1 MSLRFLGEHRVNFI
15 FYRKE
20 FLFPVEPRLLLK
32 WSLARTSLKNAVR
45 GRGQVLE
52 PLARSAFGLWF

>member
-1 MSLRFLGEHRVNFI
+1 MSLRFLGQHRVNFI

-20 FLFPVEPRLLLK
+20 FLFSVEPGLLLK

-45 GRGQVLE
+45 GAESSSRTTG
-52 PLARSAFGLWF
+52 